1 MFFCLNFDVDCD
13 KMPSYF
19 PVNNLRSSAAGF
31 CNPLALV
38 SFVIAPVWFTFL
50 LSPLH
55 SESFGEVGVGGPSQ
69 E

>member
-1 MFFCLNFDVDCD
+1 MFFCLNFDVDYD
-13 KMPSYF
+13 TMPSHF
-19 PVNNLRSSAAGF
+19 PVNNLSAAWF

-38 SFVIAPVWFTFL
+38 SFVTAPVWFTFL

-55 SESFGEVGVGGPSQ
+55 SRSSGEVRMGGPSQ